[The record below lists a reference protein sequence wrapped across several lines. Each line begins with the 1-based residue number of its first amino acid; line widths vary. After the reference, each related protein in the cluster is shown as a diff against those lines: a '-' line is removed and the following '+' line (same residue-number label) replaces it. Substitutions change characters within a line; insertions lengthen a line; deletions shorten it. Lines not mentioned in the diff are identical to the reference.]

1 MAALFPFIYTSG
13 RWLHRDKA
21 QRALRRIDFQF
32 QELCKKILS
41 LCPDASHIMSYEKKE
56 GGFNKVLIFLLNDGK
71 KIVARLPTQVAGPS
85 ALTTNSESDDSRN
98 PIGSEYIIMKHV
110 EGVRLQE
117 RWSTM
122 SGSQYTKCVQSV
134 CMTMQQLAALEFPA
148 YGSIYFENAPFESTL
163 KVPLSKGFCIGT
175 CCSTRYWNDSA
186 SETETGLTS
195 SAGPWQDLAAYSSGL
210 VANGYS
216 KLPSSD
222 IDTSRPSYFGTVKE
236 HRKLLNAA
244 QAILQSLIAQ
254 PQVQSA
260 LTPTLLH
267 ADLHARN
274 IYVLNED
281 PTLIICLIDWQSSS
295 IEPAFIYAN
304 DMPDFAVLPDPRT
317 EEKSLDEATSDNEPP
332 LSEQDIKMRKVAS
345 YCNQAYEICMKAFIR
360 KLRVA
365 RSVDQSL
372 VRPFQYSNTSWR
384 DSATA
389 VRQEFLDLAEN
400 WNDLG
405 LIGECPY
412 IPTKEELEIHRK
424 AYKAFQH
431 VQELKLV
438 LIKLLRTDSDGWV
451 PIDRWD
457 EVRCAHKEVFNTAL
471 ESAREEG
478 SESTEVKVREL
489 WPFDDWKL

>member
-1 MAALFPFIYTSG
+1 MKSSS
-13 RWLHRDKA
+13 
-21 QRALRRIDFQF
+21 
-32 QELCKKILS
+32 IL
-41 LCPDASHIMSYEKKE
+41 YVK
-56 GGFNKVLIFLLNDGK
+56 IFL
-71 KIVARLPTQVAGPS
+71 
-85 ALTTNSESDDSRN
+85 TN
-98 PIGSEYIIMKHV
+98 H
-110 EGVRLQE
+110 EG
-117 RWSTM
+117 
-122 SGSQYTKCVQSV
+122 
-134 CMTMQQLAALEFPA
+134 
-148 YGSIYFENAPFESTL
+148 
-163 KVPLSKGFCIGT
+163 
-175 CCSTRYWNDSA
+175 
-186 SETETGLTS
+186 
-195 SAGPWQDLAAYSSGL
+195 QDLAAYSSGL

-304 DMPDFAVLPDPRT
+304 DMPDFAVLPDPCT

-489 WPFDDWKL
+489 CPFDDWKL